1 VVRTDDLYLGAL
13 ALVRGG
19 ELMAVDVR
27 GTNGRRVAIFRISGP
42 GAEQAEAD
50 YYRGPTSVDLQLLKR
65 EVRWLKDRGFD
76 AIREEERHAG
86 DQNGDRADQG
96 VERTSRGRR

>member
-1 VVRTDDLYLGAL
+1 MVRTDDLYLGAL

-19 ELMAVDVR
+19 ELIAVDVR
-27 GTNGRRVAIFRISGP
+27 GTNGRRVAIFSIAGP
-42 GAEQAEAD
+42 GVDEAEHE
-50 YYRGPTSVDLQLLKR
+50 YYRGETPVDLQRLKR

-86 DQNGDRADQG
+86 DEGRDRADQG
-96 VERTSRGRR
+96 GERALRGRR